1 MVLGLP
7 LLVVLL
13 CRCLLLQGYW
23 VMLLLVVMVVR
34 QREVQ
39 VVLVCF
45 RRGEVVLVVE
55 VASLVP

>member
-1 MVLGLP
+1 
-7 LLVVLL
+7 
-13 CRCLLLQGYW
+13 
-23 VMLLLVVMVVR
+23 MLLLVVMVVR